1 MEGVF
6 CFCRRLNPR
15 DIFRQTTKNML
26 GFNRKISRNS
36 LIPHSA
42 SQRRSGG
49 HFGEKT
55 FLQTGLLGW
64 LGFSSPQGGP
74 VQEDDDL
81 TLAVKRGILAIQEGD
96 LTRADKL
103 LHIAL
108 KMAQDSGREEAVTHI
123 FCLLGNLALER
134 NFPGQAER
142 LLKTVVQRLI
152 AAGEPSDSNSV
163 VEISLKLAQLYA
175 SIGKIGEAE
184 QGFQFCV
191 AVQQQ
196 KLGRG
201 AVDEDTLGLAGMVLD
216 QRAQFLLQQDRLA
229 EAELAWKEA
238 VRVAEQLHGE
248 EGEQALVVK
257 NSLATLLSMRGQHR
271 AALDMLEKVV
281 AAGKRQQTAHLSA
294 FLVNLGLVQ
303 LKQGLAVEGRRSC
316 GEASRL
322 ASEVGDVETVEEA
335 DVCLTQVRIFRCQSS
350 SIPTWVSD

>member
-1 MEGVF
+1 
-6 CFCRRLNPR
+6 
-15 DIFRQTTKNML
+15 ML
-26 GFNRKISRNS
+26 ELNRKISRKS
-36 LIPHSA
+36 LILHST

-49 HFGEKT
+49 HLSEKT
-55 FLQTGLLGW
+55 ILQAGLLGW

-96 LTRADKL
+96 LTRADRL

-163 VEISLKLAQLYA
+163 VEISLKLAQVYA
-175 SIGKIGEAE
+175 SIGKLEQAE
-184 QGFQFCV
+184 QGFQFCI
-191 AVQQQ
+191 ATQQR
-196 KLGRG
+196 KLGKG
-201 AVDEDTLGLAGMVLD
+201 VVDEDTLGLAGMVLD
-216 QRAQFLLQQDRLA
+216 QRAQFLLQHDRLA
-229 EAELAWKEA
+229 EAEMAWREA
-238 VRVAEQLHGE
+238 VKVAEQLHGE

-257 NSLATLLSMRGQHR
+257 NSLATLLSMRGQHK

-281 AAGKRQQTAHLSA
+281 AAGKRQETAHLSA

-303 LKQGLAVEGRRSC
+303 LKQGLASEGRKSC
-316 GEASRL
+316 REASRL
-322 ASEVGDVETVEEA
+322 ASEVGDAETVEEA
-335 DVCLTQVRIFRCQSS
+335 DICLTQVEFNGKLL
-350 SIPTWVSD
+350 